1 MGRNRIEPASM
12 SAFSILASSLRTGYR
27 RAFRQ
32 EEDVR
37 KREVVSILR
46 QVPVF
51 SSLSGRV
58 LGELA
63 EAVHNR
69 TYRRDEIL
77 YYEGD
82 PGLGLYII
90 RQGRVR
96 LLMEDEEGILHELR
110 QLGEFEV
117 FGELSLFGDLRRNT
131 TVQALTETHVL
142 GFFRPDLH
150 TLMKRDPQAAAAVTA
165 ALAQYLAAR
174 QVELTRLIAA
184 RENKIAAAMLVHGA
198 VVRTDIIDIS
208 PL

>member
-1 MGRNRIEPASM
+1 MA
-12 SAFSILASSLRTGYR
+12 AFNILVSSLRTGYR

-32 EEDVR
+32 EEDAR
-37 KREVVSILR
+37 SREVVSVLK

-51 SSLSGRV
+51 ANLSRRV
-58 LGELA
+58 LRELA

-90 RQGRVR
+90 RRGCVR
-96 LLMEDEEGILHELR
+96 LLTEDEDGSVHELR
-110 QLGEFEV
+110 QLGESEI
-117 FGELSLFGDLRRNT
+117 FGELSLFGDLRRNAT
-131 TVQALTETHVL
+131 AQALTETHVL

-150 TLMKRDPQAAAAVTA
+150 ALTKRDPQAAAAVTA

-174 QVELTRLIAA
+174 QVELMRLMAA
-184 RENKIAAAMLVHGA
+184 RENKIAAATLVHGA
-198 VVRTDIIDIS
+198 IVRSDIIGI
-208 PL
+208 PLF

>member
-1 MGRNRIEPASM
+1 M
-12 SAFSILASSLRTGYR
+12 SAFNILASSLRTGYR

-37 KREVVSILR
+37 SREVVSILR

-51 SSLSGRV
+51 SNLSGRV
-58 LGELA
+58 LRELA

-96 LLMEDEEGILHELR
+96 LLVEDEDGNVHELR
-110 QLGEFEV
+110 QLGESEI
-117 FGELSLFGDLRRNT
+117 FGELSLFGDLRRNA

-150 TLMKRDPQAAAAVTA
+150 TLIKRNPQAAAAVTA
-165 ALAQYLAAR
+165 ALAQYMAAR
-174 QVELTRLIAA
+174 QVELMRVMTA
-184 RENKIAAAMLVHGA
+184 RENKIAAATLVHGA
-198 VVRTDIIDIS
+198 VIRADIIDIS